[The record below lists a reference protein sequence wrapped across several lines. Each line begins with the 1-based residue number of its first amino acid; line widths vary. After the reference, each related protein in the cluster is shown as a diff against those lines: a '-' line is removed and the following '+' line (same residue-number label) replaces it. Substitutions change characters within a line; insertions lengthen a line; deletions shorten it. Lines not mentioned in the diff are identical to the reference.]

1 MRTVVS
7 LPIRVS
13 YPIFVSRCT
22 TVIPHRGILAQE
34 GHLKEAMKGGF
45 QIQRVIDAS
54 IRQLGDLTGPKP
66 VAIVAAYPAHF
77 PLLAGDESKFQQAL
91 IGLLSDMISNTEREE
106 VRIRVQMIPAGTLK
120 IPNELKHAELGNM
133 PGPWALISI
142 SDIDG
147 SDRAATGGRHEVF
160 KEESIKSWLPYEEC
174 ERFIS
179 QMGGLLWREGHE
191 PSGTTVRVAIPL
203 ISMIADLTRVRIAV
217 ETHLPQQECEG
228 KTIQLLVE
236 DEAIREQII
245 HEFTFAGYRV
255 LVCQEA
261 SEVLSLARD
270 NDPDLLI
277 LDLQIREFNAFD
289 LARLIKQDPALAR
302 IPLLFLTA
310 IPDPAGGFQ
319 MDTAGFLVRAEGTGA
334 MLATVH
340 MALSSGVAP
349 SARVLVVEPNEALR
363 EQMILRIQAQGHPVV
378 EAASAEEALA
388 LAERT
393 SIGVVLANAQ
403 LAQARDY
410 WLIRQLVSLS
420 STIKIYVVSETLSD
434 EDGRAAILRGASG
447 FGDTGRLSD
456 LLKHFGR
463 EEDAENVDSE

>member
-1 MRTVVS
+1 MVVS
-7 LPIRVS
+7 HNG
-13 YPIFVSRCT
+13 
-22 TVIPHRGILAQE
+22 IPVQE
-34 GHLKEAMKGGF
+34 GFLNEVSKGGF
-45 QIQRVIDAS
+45 QIQRTIDAA
-54 IRQLGDLTGPKP
+54 IRQLVDLTNSKP

-77 PLLAGDESKFQQAL
+77 PLLAGDEATFQL
-91 IGLLSDMISNTEREE
+91 VFIGLLSDVISKTDRDE
-106 VRIRVQMIPAGTLK
+106 VRIRAQLIPAGTLH
-120 IPNELKHAELGNM
+120 IPDEIKDEELGNM
-133 PGPWALISI
+133 SGPWALISI

-147 SDRAATGGRHEVF
+147 TVHPETEGYQEGS
-160 KEESIKSWLPYEEC
+160 EEGSIKSWIPFDEC
-174 ERFIS
+174 ERLIK
-179 QMGGLLWREGHE
+179 QMSGLLWCEGHE
-191 PSGTTVRVAIPL
+191 HPGTTIRLAIPL
-203 ISMIADLTRVRIAV
+203 VSASADLTRVRRAV
-217 ETHLPQQECEG
+217 ETYLPEKESAG

-236 DEAIREQII
+236 DEAIREQITY
-245 HEFTFAGYRV
+245 EFTSAGYRV

-261 SEVLSLARD
+261 TEVLSLARD
-270 NDPDLLI
+270 NAPDLLI
-277 LDLQIREFNAFD
+277 LDLQTSKLNVFD

-349 SARVLVVEPNEALR
+349 SARVLIVEPNDGLR
-363 EQMILRIQAQGHPVV
+363 EQLILRIQAQGHPVV
-378 EAASAEEALA
+378 EAGSAEEALA

-393 SIGVVLANAQ
+393 SIGVVLANAS

-420 STIKIYVVSETLSD
+420 STIKIYVVSESLSD

-456 LLKHFGR
+456 LLKNFGR
-463 EEDAENVDSE
+463 EQGVENAESE